1 MSKAA
6 AVKKTE
12 TATLTLASAPTE
24 RATISR
30 PNIRTVAIAIRG
42 TAPYVQNKF
51 SAKAMAKIHETQSA
65 GSVAKKGAKREPKD
79 FQAAYKGA
87 MHRAVEGWCGIPAPA
102 FRNGMISAC
111 KICGFH
117 MTKGKLAVFVEAD
130 GIDAED
136 GTPLVRITKGEPEYH
151 ESAVR
156 NESGVVDLRA
166 RPMWREWE
174 ATVRVKYD
182 ADMFSASDIANLM
195 IRVGMQVGVGE
206 GRPDSKSSNGM
217 GWGTFSL
224 TE

>member
-6 AVKKTE
+6 KKLE
-12 TATLTLASAPTE
+12 TATLTLASPPTE
-24 RATISR
+24 RAAISK
-30 PNIRTVAIAIRG
+30 PNIRTVAVAIRG

-51 SAKAMAKIHETQSA
+51 SAKAMAKIHESHAA
-65 GSVAKKGAKREPKD
+65 GSVAKKGMKREPKD
-79 FQAAYKGA
+79 FQGAYEGA
-87 MHRAVEGWCGIPAPA
+87 MHKSTEGWCGIPAPA

-117 MTKGKLAVFVEAD
+117 MTKGKLAIFVEQD
-130 GIDAED
+130 GIDKDD

-166 RPMWREWE
+166 RPMWRQWE
-174 ATVRVKYD
+174 ATVRVRYD

-195 IRVGMQVGVGE
+195 WRVGIQVGVGE

-217 GWGTFSL
+217 GWGCF
-224 TE
+224 EVV